1 MVKLKKKLKSIKIN
15 QLQIYLIWEF
25 NDIFFFFKKKA
36 KLLINIFHD
45 RIIKV
50 KLN

>member
-25 NDIFFFFKKKA
+25 NDKAFFLKKA